1 MQRIGFM
8 TLVGRTL
15 QDYDLPDQ
23 TPPPLFKYRE
33 EELMTLRGDRK
44 GELREWDRVSDYAYY
59 NDLGNPVKGLKYA
72 KPVLGGSAEFPY
84 PCRGRT
90 GRPPSK
96 SDKNTKS
103 RILLLES
110 LKIYVPRDERFGH
123 IKLADFL
130 AFGAKSIGQFLKPEL
145 EDLLEGS
152 PKEFNSFRDI
162 IHLYRGGI
170 EPSKSLS
177 ESIQRDVP
185 LEVVKEI
192 LPTEGEGILEY
203 PSPQVIERT

>member
-162 IHLYRGGI
+162 
-170 EPSKSLS
+170 
-177 ESIQRDVP
+177 SIST
-185 LEVVKEI
+185 EVVSSPRRVCPRVYREMFPWRLSRRFS
-192 LPTEGEGILEY
+192 LPRGKGSSSIH
-203 PSPQVIERT
+203 RRK